1 MKPGGP
7 WRRSRRIQVRHGVL
21 PRTARLPLLGAVVA
35 LTACVHLPVA
45 DDGLGYDERRELLES
60 LPGWE
65 MRGRLAVDTG
75 ERAFQGRFAWR
86 QDQDRLALSVRGPF
100 GAGSFE
106 IEGSPEAL
114 TLRARGESRTLG
126 NPETE
131 LSDIV
136 GWWVPVT
143 SLKDWLIGVPDRQ
156 FDARPEFD
164 AGEQLVALEQR
175 QWLLDYGAWQ
185 LADGV
190 LVPRSIELTHDA
202 LRLSLTV
209 DAWNPVA
216 AAGDALK

>member
-1 MKPGGP
+1 MRLAGTVTGTA
-7 WRRSRRIQVRHGVL
+7 IVL
-21 PRTARLPLLGAVVA
+21 A
-35 LTACVHLPVA
+35 ACVHLPVG

-86 QDQDRLALSVRGPF
+86 QDHDELALSVRGPF

-106 IEGSPEAL
+106 IAGSPEAM
-114 TLRARGESRTLG
+114 TLRARGESWTLAD
-126 NPETE
+126 PETE

-136 GWWVPVT
+136 GWWVPVE
-143 SLKDWLIGVPDRQ
+143 SLKAWLIGVPDPS
-156 FDARPEFD
+156 FDARPQFD
-164 AGEQLVALEQR
+164 TGGRLVSLEQR
-175 QWLLDYGAWQ
+175 LWRLDYGAWQ
-185 LADGV
+185 LSEGV
-190 LVPRSIELTHDA
+190 LVPRSIELTHDE

-209 DAWNPVA
+209 DAWNPGD